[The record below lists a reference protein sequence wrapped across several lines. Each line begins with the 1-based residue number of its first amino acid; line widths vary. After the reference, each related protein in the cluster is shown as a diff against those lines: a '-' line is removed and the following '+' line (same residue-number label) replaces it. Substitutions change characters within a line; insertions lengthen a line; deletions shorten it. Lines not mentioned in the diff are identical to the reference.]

1 MNEVNDKKISDAFQ
15 EALQDGL
22 SSFKKGDAGNLR
34 NLHNK
39 LTQIIMQVTTETIA
53 QHSTLSNNFG
63 NIAKLIP
70 YIMPMLICENL
81 LIAVKDIAQTL
92 TNDND
97 KLAIKEI
104 QNTLL
109 EAQES
114 GWEKLQEIREV
125 VDEAWS
131 SIGIPDSFT
140 AMKAL
145 LAGQI
150 NHWLTNVIG
159 ETATRIINKTITG
172 VLLNIPG
179 LIKSWMDGID
189 TSSEEKSRNSVAGLT
204 VFFAGLIDDFTS
216 AGQAFENIIGKF
228 LKNPAAK
235 LGTFLRTTLVGI
247 ISYVEY
253 SIVYPIG
260 KFLFGP
266 TFKFVFGKEL
276 YEMEPF
282 IDHVDKHII
291 PLLGKNTNDRLL
303 NVIAI
308 SHYITKSFKNEHGQ
322 TLSAE
327 DIGILMGSD
336 DYKDMDY
343 SKATHVFKG
352 IYTLLAGKEPVSD
365 VTEPGS
371 VEILDVILNDPKT
384 KELFSYKEG
393 QALLPISKN
402 ENTQWMFVEAISGG
416 ENSLAYR
423 YALKHKNQFIILS
436 NYLYTQE
443 HLKDEYRDLMLF
455 SPDDKATY
463 TGLSEE
469 YLKYSARFLDKSHI
483 YFNAENTIIYRD
495 LTSGKENI
503 HLAKQDESVIYDIK
517 EIAGNH
523 FSWVRAAI
531 IAMGKK
537 NKEAQQVIFGTDDAD
552 NQASL
557 QGGNLSGD
565 HIFGGGGNDILDG
578 KEGDDYLEGGKDFD
592 TYIINGHDVVL
603 DTDNQGEIFFSDR
616 VAENRVRYFVY
627 DKASNEWH
635 SSNELGNKDG
645 KYIAKRDSSSNALII
660 TETGNNNSV
669 TIKDYFRNGND
680 KLDGSL
686 DLKEVEEDKI
696 KVKWDLDHSN
706 KSVIYS
712 YDAGGASAGVHVHG
726 SNLRSSA
733 FAGSRYDDTFATGE
747 GVLHYI
753 NTAAGNDTVIGGTGR
768 EYIRAGFNRY
778 MPPDEEGNSGDDDI
792 IYGGGNTDIIAGGGG
807 KDTLWAG
814 EMDEDYKTP
823 VSFDKGDWRGDW
835 ISGQHNDDTIHG
847 SNKDD
852 LLFGGGGKD
861 TISAGAGD
869 DIVLG
874 DANYFPSFYSTMIE
888 GQEVNWKSNNTYSAG
903 VGIPSHNN
911 FEWEKT
917 DIGTQPDKERVF
929 LDFGWT
935 RIILKNGIRL
945 NSNDSVQVDE
955 KGSYDDI
962 IDGGAGNDWIDGQ
975 LGNDIITGGPGRD
988 YMRGGEGEDSYLF
1001 TREDLRPEKDGD
1013 TVLIDT
1019 VDDDG
1024 TGNINT
1030 PGGFH
1035 DGIYL
1040 DGRNMA
1046 GMRWMRDGDENIWN
1060 TADGWRITYTNSILQ
1075 ISHKDE
1081 VGKINVLNFA
1091 DGDYGLHLPENP
1103 QPPEANN
1110 PPQVGKAI
1118 PAQTVN
1124 EKSQLQFTLSADAF
1138 NDPDNDD
1145 LRYTATLSNGNMLP
1159 KWLHFDA
1166 AKHTFSGTPGNDDVG
1181 NLSIRVT
1188 AHDGKGGS
1196 AAQDFSLEVVNVN
1209 DAPQIGTT
1217 LANQERKGGEPWQ
1230 YRLPADAFH
1239 DIDKDDTL
1247 TLSATLENG
1256 QPLPVWL
1263 KFDADT
1269 GQFTGTPPDTAR
1281 TYRIVVTATDQAG
1294 AQVKQSFN
1302 LAVTTGANHPP
1313 VINAA
1318 IPAQQT
1324 NEKDEWRFTLP
1335 ADAFRDPDGD
1345 PLTYT
1350 ATLADGNALPEWL
1363 HFDAEKR
1370 IFSGTPGNDD
1380 VGNLSIRVTANDGR
1394 GGSATQD
1401 FVLEVVNVN
1410 DAPQIGVTLANQQ
1423 GTGGKPWQYR
1433 LPTDAF
1439 HDIDK
1444 GDVLSLTAALD
1455 DGQPLPSW
1463 LAFDAATGQFS
1474 GTPPSSEQADT
1485 YRIAITATDKAG
1497 AQAKQAFNLHITAA
1511 ATEEPRNEILGT
1523 AGNDSLYGTAGND
1536 LIDGGAGDDYLN
1548 GGAGSDTYRFSG
1560 NFGQDTVR
1568 NDDSSAGRQDTLLF
1582 TDLKREDVSI
1592 TRDGDHLVIKDRHS
1606 DNQVTVQYH
1615 FYKNDGDTYRID
1627 KIRFAD
1633 GSELDS
1639 AALKEIVQQGSDGD
1653 DYLVAYPEGST
1664 LYGKDGNDT
1673 IYGKE
1678 GDDSLHGDNGNDRIS
1693 AGAGNDTVSGGAG
1706 DDSLYGEAGD
1716 DQLSGDGGSDSIYG
1730 GDGNDSIDGG
1740 AGDDYLD
1747 GGAGSDTYRFSGN
1760 FGQDTVRND
1769 DSSAG
1774 RQDTLL
1780 FTDLKREDVSITRDG
1795 DHLVIKDRHSDNQVT
1810 VQYHFYKND
1819 GDTYRIDKIRFADGS
1834 TLDYDAVNRL
1844 VQQPTGNPPRANLV
1858 QDRYAATSAARQ
1870 AQVLTQAMAASG
1882 AQPLDNLMTPDNPPL
1897 MPPLLSNLKP

>member
-1 MNEVNDKKISDAFQ
+1 
-15 EALQDGL
+15 
-22 SSFKKGDAGNLR
+22 
-34 NLHNK
+34 
-39 LTQIIMQVTTETIA
+39 MQVTTETIA

-81 LIAVKDIAQTL
+81 LIAVKDIAQTM

-159 ETATRIINKTITG
+159 ETATGIINKTITG

-247 ISYVEY
+247 TSYVEY
-253 SIVYPIG
+253 SIVYPTG

-416 ENSLAYR
+416 KNSLAYR

-523 FSWVRAAI
+523 FSWVKAVI

-565 HIFGGGGNDILDG
+565 RIFGGGGNDILDG

-903 VGIPSHNN
+903 VGIPNHNN

-945 NSNDSVQVDE
+945 SSNDYVQVDE

-1046 GMRWMRDGDENIWN
+1046 GMRWMRHGDENIWN

-1263 KFDADT
+1263 KFDAGT
-1269 GQFTGTPPDTAR
+1269 GQFTGTPPDSGR

-1294 AQVKQSFN
+1294 AQVEQSFN
-1302 LAVTTGANHPP
+1302 LTVTTGANRPP

-1318 IPAQQT
+1318 IPAQKT

-1335 ADAFRDPDGD
+1335 EDAFSDPDGD

-1370 IFSGTPGNDD
+1370 IFSGMPGNDDVGSLSIRVTANDGRGGSTTQNFALEVVNVNDAPQIGAPLANQQGTGGKPWQYRLPSDAFRDIDKGDVLTLSAKLDDGQPLPSWLAFDAATGQFSGTPPSSEQAGTYRIAVTATDKAGAQAKQTFNLDITPPANIAPQVATTIAAQKANEKSHWQFTLPADAFSDPDGDPLAYTATLADGKALPEWLHFDAEKRIFSGTPDNDD

-1401 FVLEVVNVN
+1401 FALEVVNVN

-1433 LPTDAF
+1433 LPSDAF

-1444 GDVLSLTAALD
+1444 GDVLTLSAKLD

-1474 GTPPSSEQADT
+1474 GTPPSSEQAGT
-1485 YRIAITATDKAG
+1485 YRIAVTATDKAG
-1497 AQAKQAFNLHITAA
+1497 AQAKQAFNLHIAAA

-1523 AGNDSLYGTAGND
+1523 AGNDTLYGTAGND
-1536 LIDGGAGDDYLN
+1536 LIDGGAGNDYLN

-1568 NDDSSAGRQDTLLF
+1568 NDDSSAGRLDTLLF

-1592 TRDGDHLVIKDRHS
+1592 TRS
-1606 DNQVTVQYH
+1606 
-1615 FYKNDGDTYRID
+1615 
-1627 KIRFAD
+1627 
-1633 GSELDS
+1633 
-1639 AALKEIVQQGSDGD
+1639 
-1653 DYLVAYPEGST
+1653 
-1664 LYGKDGNDT
+1664 
-1673 IYGKE
+1673 
-1678 GDDSLHGDNGNDRIS
+1678 
-1693 AGAGNDTVSGGAG
+1693 
-1706 DDSLYGEAGD
+1706 
-1716 DQLSGDGGSDSIYG
+1716 
-1730 GDGNDSIDGG
+1730 
-1740 AGDDYLD
+1740 
-1747 GGAGSDTYRFSGN
+1747 
-1760 FGQDTVRND
+1760 
-1769 DSSAG
+1769 
-1774 RQDTLL
+1774 
-1780 FTDLKREDVSITRDG
+1780 G

-1858 QDRYAATSAARQ
+1858 QDRYAANAARQ

>member
-1 MNEVNDKKISDAFQ
+1 
-15 EALQDGL
+15 
-22 SSFKKGDAGNLR
+22 
-34 NLHNK
+34 
-39 LTQIIMQVTTETIA
+39 
-53 QHSTLSNNFG
+53 
-63 NIAKLIP
+63 
-70 YIMPMLICENL
+70 
-81 LIAVKDIAQTL
+81 
-92 TNDND
+92 
-97 KLAIKEI
+97 
-104 QNTLL
+104 
-109 EAQES
+109 
-114 GWEKLQEIREV
+114 
-125 VDEAWS
+125 
-131 SIGIPDSFT
+131 
-140 AMKAL
+140 
-145 LAGQI
+145 
-150 NHWLTNVIG
+150 
-159 ETATRIINKTITG
+159 
-172 VLLNIPG
+172 
-179 LIKSWMDGID
+179 
-189 TSSEEKSRNSVAGLT
+189 
-204 VFFAGLIDDFTS
+204 
-216 AGQAFENIIGKF
+216 
-228 LKNPAAK
+228 
-235 LGTFLRTTLVGI
+235 
-247 ISYVEY
+247 
-253 SIVYPIG
+253 
-260 KFLFGP
+260 
-266 TFKFVFGKEL
+266 
-276 YEMEPF
+276 MEPF

-416 ENSLAYR
+416 KNSLAYR

-523 FSWVRAAI
+523 FSWVKAVI

-565 HIFGGGGNDILDG
+565 RIFGGGGNDILDG

-903 VGIPSHNN
+903 VGIPNHNN

-945 NSNDSVQVDE
+945 SSNDYVQVDE

-1046 GMRWMRDGDENIWN
+1046 GMRWMRHGDENIWN

-1263 KFDADT
+1263 KFDAGT
-1269 GQFTGTPPDTAR
+1269 GQFTGTPPDSGR

-1294 AQVKQSFN
+1294 AQVEQSFN
-1302 LAVTTGANHPP
+1302 LTVTTGANRPP

-1318 IPAQQT
+1318 IPAQKT

-1335 ADAFRDPDGD
+1335 EDAFSDPDGD

-1370 IFSGTPGNDD
+1370 IFSGMPGNDDVGSLSIRVTANDGRGGSTTQNFALEVVNVNDAPQIGAPLANQQGTGGKPWQYRLPSDAFRDIDKGDVLTLSAKLDDGQPLPSWLAFDAATGQFSGTPPSSEQAGTYRIAVTATDKAGAQAKQTFNLDITPPANIAPQVATTIAAQKANEKSHWQFTLPADAFSDPDGDPLAYTATLADGKALPEWLHFDAEKRIFSGTPDNDD

-1401 FVLEVVNVN
+1401 FALEVVNVN

-1433 LPTDAF
+1433 LPSDAF

-1444 GDVLSLTAALD
+1444 GDVLTLSAKLD

-1474 GTPPSSEQADT
+1474 GTPPSSEQAGT
-1485 YRIAITATDKAG
+1485 YRIAVTATDKAG
-1497 AQAKQAFNLHITAA
+1497 AQAKQAFNLHIAAA

-1523 AGNDSLYGTAGND
+1523 AGNDTLYGTAGND
-1536 LIDGGAGDDYLN
+1536 LIDGGAGNDYLN

-1568 NDDSSAGRQDTLLF
+1568 NDDSSAGRLDTLLF

-1592 TRDGDHLVIKDRHS
+1592 TRSGDHLVIKDRHS

-1653 DYLVAYPEGST
+1653 DYLVANPEGST

-1678 GDDSLHGDNGNDRIS
+1678 GDDNLHGDNGNDRII
-1693 AGAGNDTVSGGAG
+1693 AGAGNDMVSGGAG
-1706 DDSLYGEAGD
+1706 NDSLYGEAGD
-1716 DQLSGDGGSDSIYG
+1716 DQLSGDDGNDSIYG
-1730 GDGNDSIDGG
+1730 GAGNDSIDGG
-1740 AGDDYLD
+1740 AGNDYLE
-1747 GGAGSDTYRFSGN
+1747 GGVGSDTYRFSGN

-1774 RQDTLL
+1774 RLDTLL
-1780 FTDLKREDVSITRDG
+1780 FTDLKREDVSITRSG

-1858 QDRYAATSAARQ
+1858 QDRYAANAARQ